1 MSQRPIAPLL
11 LFKGRVPVQLHAV
24 SPPSAG
30 QVEAFR
36 PLTHPGA
43 MSKCHPPPQLYA
55 HAFPGFDDITASS
68 VTSPAAGVSTCCMPG
83 PRSVSKIISNV
94 NKWPGQPTPESPVH
108 RNTTFNVVSDAVY
121 RLMTNRQ
128 SQHQARTPHLDTDA
142 NAPYR
147 TYDFCPT
154 KVAAEKLSRD
164 SESEREGKDGQQV
177 TTVPLTPPHST
188 PPRPPK
194 RERAGQGRA
203 V

>member
-55 HAFPGFDDITASS
+55 HAFPGFEDIIALS
-68 VTSPAAGVSTCCMPG
+68 VTSPAAGVSTCWMSG
-83 PRSVSKIISNV
+83 PLAVSKTTFNV
-94 NKWPGQPTPESPVH
+94 NKWPGRPTPESYAH
-108 RNTTFNVVSDAVY
+108 RNTTFKVVSDAVY

-128 SQHQARTPHLDTDA
+128 PQHPARTPHLDTDA

-147 TYDFCPT
+147 TYVGTCT
-154 KVAAEKLSRD
+154 M
-164 SESEREGKDGQQV
+164 DGSHV
-177 TTVPLTPPHST
+177 VRRPSATA
-188 PPRPPK
+188 RPPP
-194 RERAGQGRA
+194 
-203 V
+203 